1 MSANVLD
8 VTPSATSL
16 LPIPTIIG
24 IADSHGPTTWAV
36 ESRPT
41 YCDHYS
47 REQSDYR
54 SGPTLRKASSCIGK
68 LAHLISLIKSF
79 I

>member
-8 VTPSATSL
+8 AISSATSL

-24 IADSHGPTTWAV
+24 IADGHGPTAWAV
-36 ESRPT
+36 ESRPAC
-41 YCDHYS
+41 CDHCS
-47 REQSDYR
+47 REQSDCR

-68 LAHLISLIKSF
+68 LAHLVSLIKSL